1 MIKRPS
7 SIEVNF
13 DFELEKL
20 LKEIHYLQMPP
31 FNLDLTDIL
40 KDKFSQLKDENK
52 IRLYA
57 TRMRSIADKYNLI
70 MKNIQNEEMALFE
83 FRLSKID
90 NVNIK
95 Y

>member
-1 MIKRPS
+1 MVKRPRA
-7 SIEVNF
+7 IDVNF

-20 LKEIHYLQMPP
+20 LKEIHYLKMPP
-31 FNLDLTDIL
+31 FNMNLTEVL

-52 IRLYA
+52 MRLYA

-70 MKNIQNEEMALFE
+70 MKNIQNEELSLFE

-90 NVNIK
+90 SVNFFK
-95 Y
+95 